1 MTAPRTGPQEF
12 PHTRWSLVIE
22 ATQGASSQSA
32 VALEADL
39 PHLLVSPVCLC
50 PRSGQ
55 SPHDAE
61 DLTQEFFHRLL
72 EKRWLANANE
82 EKGKLRTFLI
92 TALKNFMA
100 NEWRRA
106 GTMRRGGNRTHIPI
120 DTVFAESRYA
130 ADPTAPLPAD
140 HLYER
145 QWALNLLELTL
156 ERLRREFVTAGKSG
170 DFEVLKESLMAV
182 RGEMDYAAMA
192 ARVDQAKEPPAWPCI
207 GCASVSGKFTVRKF
221 YSLCRRVISI
231 PSCVVLPKH
240 SQPRKVD
247 LFA

>member
-1 MTAPRTGPQEF
+1 MTTARTGQQDF
-12 PHTRWSLVIE
+12 PLTRWSLVVE

-32 VALEADL
+32 AALELICRTYWYPLYAY
-39 PHLLVSPVCLC
+39 VR
-50 PRSGQ
+50 RSGQ

-72 EKRWLANANE
+72 EKRWLADANQ

-130 ADPTAPLPAD
+130 ADPTPPLPAD

-145 QWALNLLELTL
+145 QWTLNLLELTL
-156 ERLRREFVTAGKSG
+156 ERLRREFARAGKPA
-170 DFEVLKESLMAV
+170 DFDVLKECLMAA
-182 RGEMDYAAMA
+182 RGEMDYAVMA
-192 ARVDQAKEPPAWPCI
+192 ARLESSEGATRVA
-207 GCASVSGKFTVRKF
+207 VHRLRKRF
-221 YSLCRRVISI
+221 REIYREE
-231 PSCVVLPKH
+231 VLLTLPEGT
-240 SQPRKVD
+240 D
-247 LFA
+247 LDSELRCLAEALSTQKN